1 VPIHF
6 AGESFS
12 KTYVGQNGTSD
23 FTVLRAR
30 ADYGTSV
37 PGGVL
42 QRAESAEFLALR
54 RQQRLVLC
62 QWSSRYVR
70 KIDYRDLDIIS
81 SASIRVEN
89 RMVNGCQPST
99 SFSS

>member
-1 VPIHF
+1 MEPQI
-6 AGESFS
+6 SPW
-12 KTYVGQNGTSD
+12 
-23 FTVLRAR
+23 LRAR
-30 ADYGTSV
+30 ADYRTSV

-42 QRAESAEFLALR
+42 QLAESAEFLALR

-81 SASIRVEN
+81 SASIRVEQSHGE
-89 RMVNGCQPST
+89 RLSAIDFVFELSSST
-99 SFSS
+99 SLIILTR

>member
-1 VPIHF
+1 MPIHF

-12 KTYVGQNGTSD
+12 KTYVGRNGTSD

-30 ADYGTSV
+30 ADYRTSV

-42 QRAESAEFLALR
+42 QLAESAEFLALR
-54 RQQRLVLC
+54 RQQRLALC
-62 QWSSRYVR
+62 QWSRYVR

-81 SASIRVEN
+81 SASIPVEN